1 LLAVVVPSFVVDDLP
16 NIMLS
21 VRRRRP
27 AVAVRGG
34 HGGAAYAAKRRVAP
48 RLLLRSQLK
57 NIECSAIG
65 YRKDCQ
71 FD

>member
-1 LLAVVVPSFVVDDLP
+1 
-16 NIMLS
+16 MLS

-34 HGGAAYAAKRRVAP
+34 HGGAAYAAKRQRRVAP

-65 YRKDCQ
+65 YRMDCQ

>member
-1 LLAVVVPSFVVDDLP
+1 
-16 NIMLS
+16 MLS

-65 YRKDCQ
+65 YRMDCQ